1 VRFPFPHKFTADV
14 FSEFKLQFQQHF
26 LNLDASIMKIYIFQ
40 NPFNYAVEAPPSN
53 HQPEVINLQYDDTLK
68 GKYQEESKRIL

>member
-1 VRFPFPHKFTADV
+1 
-14 FSEFKLQFQQHF
+14 
-26 LNLDASIMKIYIFQ
+26 MKIYIFQ